1 MEIAG
6 LNAIEKFKKIQPASR
21 NPLDDWLSKVTPV
34 IWKTPNDVKKTFSTA
49 SFVKGYVIFN
59 IGGNKYRL
67 LTTIRYETGKII
79 ILQLGTHEEYDRW
92 KL

>member
-6 LNAIEKFKKIQPASR
+6 ISIIEKFKKVHPAAR
-21 NPLDDWLSKVTPV
+21 NPLDEWVNKVTPV
-34 IWKTPNDVKKTFSTA
+34 IWRTPADIKKMFSTA
-49 SFVKGYVIFN
+49 SFVKQFVIFN

-67 LTTIRYETGKII
+67 LTEIRYTTRR
-79 ILQLGTHEEYDRW
+79 ILVLGIGTHEEYDRW

>member
-6 LNAIEKFKKIQPASR
+6 LSTIEKFKKEQPAAR
-21 NPLDDWLSKVTPV
+21 NPLDDWINKVKLAK
-34 IWKTPNDVKKTFSTA
+34 WKTPNDVKKAFSTA

-67 LTTIRYETGKII
+67 FTEVCYESGKII
-79 ILQLGTHEEYDRW
+79 ILQIGTHEQHDRW

>member
-6 LNAIEKFKKIQPASR
+6 LSTIEKFKKVQQASR
-21 NPLDDWLSKVTPV
+21 NPLDDWITKVTPV

-49 SFVKGYVIFN
+49 SFVKSYVIFN
-59 IGGNKYRL
+59 ISGNKYRL

-79 ILQLGTHEEYDRW
+79 ILKIGTHEKYDRW
-92 KL
+92 EL